1 MFVFVYVLLSVAGWL
16 WMLSVM
22 RCPSPLSVQSTSH
35 SKSNTLTPTR
45 SRDQRW
51 VLSRGERERPHL
63 PPSLLH
69 PPPCLATSNPPLG
82 LECILTALRHIFSG
96 TATTMPPPYS
106 ATLCF
111 IAESPF
117 PPASEMFPAVSK
129 RGGHHGSKK
138 QSGQEFP
145 DWSSFF
151 PSQQC
156 DTFEGI
162 PRSQNPSSDVHD

>member
-1 MFVFVYVLLSVAGWL
+1 MSCTVGGKICLFVFVYVLLSVAGWL

-69 PPPCLATSNPPLG
+69 PPPCLATTNPPHG
-82 LECILTALRHIFSG
+82 LECILTALRHNFSG
-96 TATTMPPPYS
+96 TATTMPPPTS

-111 IAESPF
+111 RLRRWYLTI
-117 PPASEMFPAVSK
+117 
-129 RGGHHGSKK
+129 
-138 QSGQEFP
+138 
-145 DWSSFF
+145 
-151 PSQQC
+151 
-156 DTFEGI
+156 
-162 PRSQNPSSDVHD
+162 PSSDQWWTTIENHRYQWLPDPKTIGKPSFPMIACNHSIQW